1 MSEEQSASGGSE
13 FVRLS
18 KSEKKRLRK
27 EAEAERKRDRKT
39 QRFGADLW
47 VDAGTAEYVID
58 PICGLRHVVP
68 HVYLFTAFAKQR
80 WYGRALIDVLADEFM
95 AYSK

>member
-1 MSEEQSASGGSE
+1 MSSAE

-18 KSEKKRLRK
+18 KAEKKRLRK

-39 QRFGADLW
+39 ARFGTELW
-47 VDAGTAEYVID
+47 VDVGTASYLID
-58 PICGLRHVVP
+58 TTTGLRHVVP
-68 HVYLFTAFAKQR
+68 HVYTFTAFAKQR

-95 AYSK
+95 AYTK